1 MSIALQLKKMRIER
15 KKNMAQLARELNIPY
30 TTYVSYE
37 KGDREPNSETLIILS
52 NYFGCT
58 VDYLLGKSGKKDSA
72 PLFADTVAPLPS
84 DNIFMCPVFETV
96 AAGFNKIAQ
105 APPIEYFPTYIS
117 APSEKD
123 KYMWLL
129 VRGDSMSPLIDDGSR
144 VLVKMQNSVD
154 NGQIAVVLIDG
165 DEGSVKRV
173 NYGKDWIELISVNPY
188 YPPRRFEGADVE
200 RVRVVGLV
208 KDVLKKLQ

>member
-1 MSIALQLKKMRIER
+1 METFAQRLNKALIIRGLTAADLSR
-15 KKNMAQLARELNIPY
+15 KLGINEGTISQYKSG
-30 TTYVSYE
+30 SYE
-37 KGDREPNSETLIILS
+37 PKQRRLQAIAEALNVSIPWLMGADVPMEDNTETI
-52 NYFGCT
+52 
-58 VDYLLGKSGKKDSA
+58 
-72 PLFADTVAPLPS
+72 PLPS

-123 KYMWLL
+123 KYMWVL

-144 VLVKMQNSVD
+144 VLVKMQESVD
-154 NGQIAVVLIDG
+154 SGQIAVVLIDG

-173 NYGKDWIELISVNPY
+173 NYGKGWIELLSVNPY

>member
-1 MSIALQLKKMRIER
+1 MANFNERLIE
-15 KKNMAQLARELNIPY
+15 ALNIRRIKQVDLCKKTGIGKSAMSQYMSGKFVPKQTRLY
-30 TTYVSYE
+30 
-37 KGDREPNSETLIILS
+37 ILS
-52 NYFGCT
+52 KALNVSIPWLMG
-58 VDYLLGKSGKKDSA
+58 
-72 PLFADTVAPLPS
+72 ADVPMEDNTETIPLPS

-144 VLVKMQNSVD
+144 VLVKMQDSVD
-154 NGQIAVVLIDG
+154 SGQIAVVLIDG

-173 NYGKDWIELISVNPY
+173 NYGKGWIELLSVNPY
-188 YPPRRFEGADVE
+188 YPPRRFEGADVL

-208 KDVLKKLQ
+208 KDVLKTLQ

>member
-1 MSIALQLKKMRIER
+1 VETFAQRLNKALIIRGLTAADLSR
-15 KKNMAQLARELNIPY
+15 KLGINEGTISQYKSG
-30 TTYVSYE
+30 SYE
-37 KGDREPNSETLIILS
+37 PKQRRLQAIAEALNVSIPWLMGADVPMEDNTETI
-52 NYFGCT
+52 
-58 VDYLLGKSGKKDSA
+58 
-72 PLFADTVAPLPS
+72 PLPS

-123 KYMWLL
+123 KYMWVL

-144 VLVKMQNSVD
+144 VLVKMQESVD
-154 NGQIAVVLIDG
+154 SGQIAVVLIDG

-173 NYGKDWIELISVNPY
+173 NYGKGWIELLSVNPY

>member
-1 MSIALQLKKMRIER
+1 METFAQRLNKALIIRGLTAADLSR
-15 KKNMAQLARELNIPY
+15 KLGINEGTISQYKSG
-30 TTYVSYE
+30 SYE
-37 KGDREPNSETLIILS
+37 PKQRRLHAIAEALNVSIPWLMG
-52 NYFGCT
+52 
-58 VDYLLGKSGKKDSA
+58 
-72 PLFADTVAPLPS
+72 ADVPMEDNTEVIPLPP
-84 DNIFMCPVFETV
+84 DNIYMRPVYDSV
-96 AAGFNKIAQ
+96 AAGFNRLAIDN
-105 APPIEYFPTYIS
+105 PVEYIPTYIS

-144 VLVKMQNSVD
+144 VLVKMQDSVD
-154 NGQIAVVLIDG
+154 SGQVAVVLIDG

-173 NYGKDWIELISVNPY
+173 TYGKDWIELISVNPY

>member
-1 MSIALQLKKMRIER
+1 METFAQRLNKALIIRGLTAADLSR
-15 KKNMAQLARELNIPY
+15 KLGINEGTISQYKSG
-30 TTYVSYE
+30 SYE
-37 KGDREPNSETLIILS
+37 PKQRRLHAIAEALNVSIPWLMGADVPMEDNTETI
-52 NYFGCT
+52 
-58 VDYLLGKSGKKDSA
+58 
-72 PLFADTVAPLPS
+72 PLPS
-84 DNIFMCPVFETV
+84 DNIFMCPVFETA

-123 KYMWLL
+123 KYMWVL

-144 VLVKMQNSVD
+144 VLVKMQDSVD
-154 NGQIAVVLIDG
+154 SGQVAVVLIDG

-173 NYGKDWIELISVNPY
+173 NYGKGWIELLSVNPY
-188 YPPRRFEGADVE
+188 YPPRRFEGTDVE